1 MKVAIVHEMLIKRWW
16 AENVV
21 KDILSIFPEA
31 DIFTSM
37 YNEKIMWD
45 MFEFIDIGN
54 KKKKKINIITA
65 KTTQTIYNAFKK
77 QRLALP
83 FMAKAFESFDL
94 SKYDLVISSSSWFAH
109 WVITKPETKHIVYY
123 HSPARYLW
131 DWTNEFRAYSW
142 FNSWVKAFLFSA
154 LALKLRQWDYQASKR
169 SDFKISASIQ
179 VQSRVTKYYKEKSK
193 VCYPWVYTDKFE
205 IWKSD
210 LKDRDYYVIT
220 SALTEFKEL
229 ENAIYW
235 FNEFSKVNKDIKL
248 KIIWD
253 WNNSK
258 YIDFLHDIAWKNI
271 EFIWYKSHSE
281 IKELYQYA
289 KWFIMS
295 WRDDFWISPI
305 EAMSAWLPVFAL
317 DKWWLLET
325 NIDWITW
332 RFFSDNLRDLKDLKD
347 LKSKNNFVENFL
359 SFDNEI
365 NKWLFNKVKIREHS
379 LNFSVEN
386 FKKRFLEIIE

>member
-21 KDILSIFPEA
+21 KDILDIFPEA
-31 DIFTSM
+31 DIYTSM
-37 YNEKIMWD
+37 YNKEIMWD
-45 MFEFIDIGN
+45 MFLEHYKNN
-54 KKKKKINIITA
+54 KLKVA
-65 KTTQTIYNAFKK
+65 KTTQIIYNFFKK

-94 SKYDLVISSSSWFAH
+94 REYDLVISSSSWFAH
-109 WVITKPETKHIVYY
+109 WVITKPETKYVVYY

-131 DWTNEFRAYSW
+131 DWTNEFKAYSW
-142 FNSWVKAFLFSA
+142 FKTWIKSFLFNI
-154 LALKLRQWDYQASKR
+154 LALKLRRWDYLASKR
-169 SDFKISASIQ
+169 SDLKLAASTQ
-179 VQSRVTKYYKEKSK
+179 VKTRINKYYKEKSK
-193 VCYPWVYTDKFE
+193 VCYPWVYTDKFK

-210 LKDRDYYVIT
+210 LKNRKYYIIT

-235 FNEFSKVNKDIKL
+235 FNIFSETHKNLKL
-248 KIIWD
+248 KIVWD

-258 YIDFLHDIAWKNI
+258 YINFLHNIAWENI
-271 EFIWYKSHSE
+271 EFLWYKSHSE
-281 IKELYQYA
+281 IRELYKNA

-317 DKWWLLET
+317 NKWWLLET

-332 RFFSDNLRDLKDLKD
+332 RFFSEDLKD
-347 LKSKNNFVENFL
+347 LKSKNNFVTNFL
-359 SFDNEI
+359 NFNSEIDN
-365 NKWLFNKVKIREHS
+365 WFFNKTKIREHS
-379 LNFSVEN
+379 LKFSVEN
-386 FKKRFLEIIE
+386 FKKNFLKNIS